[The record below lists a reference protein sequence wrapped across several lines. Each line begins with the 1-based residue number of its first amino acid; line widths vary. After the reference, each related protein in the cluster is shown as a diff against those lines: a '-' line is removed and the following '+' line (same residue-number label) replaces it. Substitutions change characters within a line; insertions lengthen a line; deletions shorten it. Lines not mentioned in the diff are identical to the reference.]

1 MRSPT
6 ALQSKPDT
14 VVDVVKFMLIIA
26 ESYYILHPILV
37 QGWGAIL
44 LHINLVEIAI

>member
-6 ALQSKPDT
+6 ALQSKPDD
-14 VVDVVKFMLIIA
+14 VDVVKFMLIIA